1 MHKSVSIMELNIDEI
16 TGSVLKIG
24 EIFNI
29 EHLPVGIAIS
39 NGRPDRDSLNK
50 WWIGRS
56 IPASRSGI
64 RDALVVALKFRVNA
78 LEKIA
83 ALHIKERKAKN
94 HEQSR

>member
-1 MHKSVSIMELNIDEI
+1 MLYDIEDEWNDILSASTYID
-16 TGSVLKIG
+16 V
-24 EIFNI
+24 F
-29 EHLPVGIAIS
+29 
-39 NGRPDRDSLNK
+39 R
-50 WWIGRS
+50 
-56 IPASRSGI
+56 